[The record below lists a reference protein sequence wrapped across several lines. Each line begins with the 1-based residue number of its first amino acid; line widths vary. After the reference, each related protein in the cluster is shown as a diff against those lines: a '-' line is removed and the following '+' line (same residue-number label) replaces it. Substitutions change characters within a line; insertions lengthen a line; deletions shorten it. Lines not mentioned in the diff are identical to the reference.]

1 MALTVSIGAT
11 MASRTRTTTIPA
23 VRTTTTVFAQS
34 CSIQVFM
41 IVKIMVLTTW
51 LDVFQESII
60 PSHKSVN
67 TLTMAF
73 CRVRKENQLCRKNIM
88 MKICLKKL

>member
-1 MALTVSIGAT
+1 
-11 MASRTRTTTIPA
+11 
-23 VRTTTTVFAQS
+23 
-34 CSIQVFM
+34 M

-60 PSHKSVN
+60 PSPKSVN